1 MASISPARAWKTI
14 LKHVSPLASVRVPLS
29 EATRTCLARDIRADR
44 DIPPTD
50 RSAMDGYA
58 VRAFDI
64 AARGSSLKLI
74 GESAA
79 GAATRPRVRPGTC
92 VRTLTGA
99 VVPPGADAVVKVEE
113 TKIAGDRVTF
123 LGTIKPGTNIR
134 LRAEVASKGDTV
146 LAKGTMLGPAQ
157 IGLCASVGKAVVWVH
172 RRPKV
177 AVMCT
182 GRELR
187 DAAETV
193 RAYQLRNSNGP
204 SLAAALAD
212 EGHVQA
218 GQQTVAD
225 DPEALAAKLKSAIGE
240 NDVVILTGGVSVGKY
255 DFVPGA
261 VEQVGATVRFHGV
274 KMKPGGPQ
282 LYATI
287 GRNKHIFGLPGNP
300 LSALN
305 GLHELALPAI
315 RRMSGVE
322 TAVCQ
327 PALHLPLGK
336 TVRVKGTRWEYVLA
350 RLVQG
355 PDHSHLLPL
364 KSTGSGDLLAAA
376 QADGVFLIPKSASEV
391 LAGQIVEFRPWK
403 TLA

>member
-1 MASISPARAWKTI
+1 MSSISPTRAWKI
-14 LKHVSPLASVRVPLS
+14 VLEHVRPLASIRSPLS
-29 EATRTCLARDIRADR
+29 EALRACLARDIRADR

-50 RSAMDGYA
+50 RSAMDGFA
-58 VRAFDI
+58 VQARDI
-64 AARGSSLKLI
+64 ARCGASLKLV

-79 GAATRPRVRPGTC
+79 GSPARPSVSPGLC

-99 VVPPGADAVVKVEE
+99 VVPRGADAVVKVEE
-113 TKIAGDRVTF
+113 TKSGEGRVTF
-123 LGTIKPGTNIR
+123 LTTIKPGTNIR
-134 LRAEVASKGDTV
+134 RRAEVAAKGDTV

-157 IGLCASVGKAVVWVH
+157 IGLCALVGKAVVAVH
-172 RRPKV
+172 RRPTV
-177 AVMCT
+177 AVLCT

-187 DAAETV
+187 DASETV

-204 SLAAALAD
+204 ALLAALAD

-218 GQQTVAD
+218 THQIVGD
-225 DPEALAAKLKSAIGE
+225 DPQVLAEDLQSAVE
-240 NDVVILTGGVSVGKY
+240 THDVVILTGGVSVGKY

-261 VEQVGATVRFHGV
+261 VKQIRAAIRFHGV

-287 GRNKHIFGLPGNP
+287 GRNRHIFGLPGNP

-315 RRMSGVE
+315 RRMSGVRPE
-322 TAVCQ
+322 ACQ
-327 PALHLPLGK
+327 PALHLPLGR

-355 PDHSHLLPL
+355 PGHSHLLPL

-376 QADGVFLIPKSASEV
+376 QGDGVFLIPKGASEV
-391 LAGQIVEFRPWK
+391 PAGQIVEFRPWK